1 MVAFRRDLFLL
12 KDLNQHRDAIQK
24 SDLVLI
30 SAGINEIVK
39 NGAEALTLHNHL
51 RHFTSQFTSTQF
63 LFDSVSPVNLNADR
77 FNNLN
82 GCINQLNELLF
93 KMSLRTNNFKLFDNL
108 SFGLSHLSRD
118 GLHFNQAGKTVLS
131 NCWVNCVL
139 IRLGVKR
146 GSLPIRRHFEL
157 LFHNFNLEL
166 G

>member
-12 KDLNQHRDAIQK
+12 KDLNQHWDVIQK

-30 SAGINEIVK
+30 SAGINDIVK
-39 NGAEALTLHNHL
+39 NGADALTLHNHIK
-51 RHFTSQFTSTQF
+51 HFTSQFKKTQF
-63 LFDSVSPVNLNADR
+63 IFDSVSPVNLNADR

-93 KMSLRTNNFKLFDNL
+93 KLSLRTENFKLFDNL

-118 GLHFNQAGKTVLS
+118 GLHFNPAGKTALS
-131 NCWVNCVL
+131 KCWVNSVL

-146 GSLPIRRHFEL
+146 GSLPIRRHFIS